1 MNTDNA
7 SIKIS
12 NDKLSSLVKEYDDL
26 FHGLGNITNFTH
38 NINIDPN
45 IKAVSQPLRRI
56 PLRQIEAVS
65 DEIDRMLGDGVI
77 EKSTKPS
84 PWVSNLVVVPKQS
97 GGIRLCCDYRKLN
110 KAIIRERHVL
120 PKVEDTLNALRGSR
134 YFAKIDA
141 RSGFL
146 QLSLAEDS
154 RHLTTFITNKGCFQF
169 KRIPFGLSDISETF
183 QKVMKK
189 FCMA

>member
-56 PLRQIEAVS
+56 PLSQIEAVS
-65 DEIDRMLGDGVI
+65 DEIDRMLEDGVI
-77 EKSTKPS
+77 EKSIKPS
-84 PWVSNLVVVPKQS
+84 PWVSNLVVVPKQ
-97 GGIRLCCDYRKLN
+97 
-110 KAIIRERHVL
+110 
-120 PKVEDTLNALRGSR
+120 
-134 YFAKIDA
+134 
-141 RSGFL
+141 
-146 QLSLAEDS
+146 
-154 RHLTTFITNKGCFQF
+154 
-169 KRIPFGLSDISETF
+169 
-183 QKVMKK
+183 
-189 FCMA
+189 